1 MTDNRSQVSIITR
14 ADETFSNFLDI
25 QEDITINT
33 KVKGKFFLIKYTYD
47 ENREE
52 AFIDFIL
59 DSIQY
64 YALTQEEIDECRGI
78 ARKIIK
84 KAYRRFVQRSRSGEF
99 GEIILFHVLEVF
111 QKAMQIVNK
120 MSLKTSGN
128 MHYHGADAVHF
139 GLDGEL
145 KILYLGESKTGKQ
158 FSDILIKSLK
168 SVENFYNTEKD
179 RFEIDLVSG
188 NLSKDIPEDIK
199 GIIKNYI
206 DPTQPDKENCC
217 QINAIFLGFEES
229 FLKNLETQ
237 YSGKELLK
245 KVVEGYK
252 ERIETYIRS
261 IEEKLSEHGEL
272 TSKSFYF
279 FLLPFKD
286 LDKIKAVFSEEIKK

>member
-1 MTDNRSQVSIITR
+1 MTDNSSQVSIITR

-47 ENREE
+47 KNREE
-52 AFIDFIL
+52 AFVDFIL

-99 GEIILFHVLEVF
+99 GEIILFHILEIF

-145 KILYLGESKTGKQ
+145 KILYLGESKTGQQ
-158 FSDILIKSLK
+158 FSDVLNKSLK
-168 SVENFYNTEKD
+168 SVEDFYNTEKD

-199 GIIKNYI
+199 SIIKNYI
-206 DPTQPDKENCC
+206 DPTQPDKEYCC
-217 QINAIFLGFEES
+217 QIHAIFLGFEEF
-229 FLKNLETQ
+229 FLKDLEIH
-237 YSGKELLK
+237 YSGKELLE
-245 KVVEGYK
+245 KVVEIYK
-252 ERIETYIRS
+252 EKIEKYIMS
-261 IEEKLSEHGEL
+261 IEEKLSRHSEL
-272 TSKSFYF
+272 ASKRVYF

-286 LDKIKAVFSEEIKK
+286 LNKLKTIFSKEIKK